1 MADKVVA
8 SSTGKTDEHKEKYF
22 SFQIKGWTNF
32 DPMDKTFAKIAE
44 NIEQGSGFLTLVE
57 VLKTENDLACIGD
70 EEVRECFANILA
82 AKRLVR
88 TVHELPANLIEELRV
103 ALKTEEEESAAPK
116 KSVASVAN
124 LPVRNLQV
132 DDEAGSRSKLWP

>member
-32 DPMDKTFAKIAE
+32 DPMDKTLAKIAE

-88 TVHELPANLIEELRV
+88 TVHELPPNLIEELRL
-103 ALKTEEEESAAPK
+103 ALKTEDSVMPK
-116 KSVASVAN
+116 KTVASVAS
-124 LPVRNLQV
+124 LPVKNLQV